1 MPEAELQILNRF
13 NLNEKLHCRICRH
26 IADIMINTFDDIMS
40 LSSDYDSDSEE
51 APPVPKKRPLPVF
64 ISPAESPPH
73 KKGPRL
79 SFTASSSDE
88 KPPAEVQQRPPP
100 PSPPRPGVAYC
111 KCRMAK
117 GSKVCTAS
125 CHCLIARIECGR
137 GCGCN
142 GDCANGQLSDRDD
155 KLYLA
160 PSTIAGAGQGGFASA
175 ALAKD
180 EIVGEYRGEILSNT
194 MEKARKRRSAYVAFL
209 DSPGTMVIDGEFGGS
224 KVTRI
229 NHPGLTR
236 SPNVIALRRQ
246 VRVANNSRLS
256 WGLFLKATK
265 AIPAKVELF
274 WDYGPG
280 YPIDNFA

>member
-1 MPEAELQILNRF
+1 
-13 NLNEKLHCRICRH
+13 
-26 IADIMINTFDDIMS
+26 MINPFEDIMS
-40 LSSDYDSDSEE
+40 LFSDSDLDSDSEE
-51 APPVPKKRPLPVF
+51 ALPVPKKRPHPVRPRPVF
-64 ISPAESPPH
+64 LSSAEEPLPWAMPSPPPL

-79 SFTASSSDE
+79 SFARTDSSSAE
-88 KPPAEVQQRPPP
+88 EPPAEVQQQQPP

-111 KCRMAK
+111 KCRKAK
-117 GSKVCTAS
+117 GSKGSKGCKAS
-125 CHCLIARIECGR
+125 CHCRKAHIECGR

-142 GDCANGQLSDRDD
+142 GACANGQLGDRDD
-155 KLYLA
+155 KLFLA
-160 PSTIAGAGQGGFASA
+160 PSTIICAGQGCFASV

-180 EIVGEYRGEILSNT
+180 EIIGEYRGQILSNT
-194 MEKARKRRSAYVAFL
+194 MSEARKRRSAYVACL
-209 DSPGTMVIDGEFGGS
+209 DSPGTLVIDGEFGGS

-236 SPNVIALRRQ
+236 SPNVTSLRRQ
-246 VRVANNSRLS
+246 VRVANNTRLS

-265 AIPAKVELF
+265 AIPAKKELF